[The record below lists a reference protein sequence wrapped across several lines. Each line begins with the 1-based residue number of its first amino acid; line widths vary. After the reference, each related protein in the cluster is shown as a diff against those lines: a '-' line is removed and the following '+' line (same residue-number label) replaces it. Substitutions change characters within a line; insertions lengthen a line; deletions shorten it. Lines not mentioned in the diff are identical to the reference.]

1 MHLKYIS
8 STRIFS
14 SRFTKIF
21 LLFCACAFIGSS
33 IGKIVSH
40 NTARQTAASAQSSN
54 WGLSFQEEGKRPVGN
69 ATIEEL
75 AQYNAFFAEDTE
87 EKKIYLTFDAGF
99 ENGNTPAILD
109 ALKKHQAPA
118 TFFVVGNFISEN
130 KDLIK
135 RMETEGHIVG
145 NHTMTHPDMSKI
157 STKESFQKELS
168 DVEKIYREITG
179 KEMTKF
185 YRPPQGI
192 YSTQN
197 LSMARELGYH
207 TFFWSLAY
215 VDWKQEEQPTREEAM
230 SKLLKRVHP
239 GAIVLLHNTS
249 RTNGEIL
256 DEVLTKWEEMGY
268 HFASLEELVSSGSR
282 EARSFF
288 LTDNQENPVKSA
300 APTHAAGSQK
310 QARGKLTSF
319 MAISA
324 VIMRANSS
332 TTPPIIGRKL

>member
-1 MHLKYIS
+1 MKLSLSRKCIHFPIHPLKSKKYCILFLVFSYFSGIGAGFLKEQIFAFSNEPTSARPSSVNQNSVTSIPRTIS
-8 STRIFS
+8 CALPDLTLS
-14 SRFTKIF
+14 SE
-21 LLFCACAFIGSS
+21 G
-33 IGKIVSH
+33 
-40 NTARQTAASAQSSN
+40 N

-215 VDWKQEEQPTREEAM
+215 VDWYQDNQPDPQEAIA
-230 SKLLKRVHP
+230 KLTKRIHP
-239 GAIVLLHNTS
+239 GAIVLLHSTS
-249 RTNGEIL
+249 STNAQIL
-256 DEVLTKWEEMGY
+256 DELLDKWEAMGY
-268 HFASLEELVSSGSR
+268 SFHSLNEL
-282 EARSFF
+282 
-288 LTDNQENPVKSA
+288 
-300 APTHAAGSQK
+300 
-310 QARGKLTSF
+310 
-319 MAISA
+319 
-324 VIMRANSS
+324 
-332 TTPPIIGRKL
+332 

>member
-99 ENGNTPAILD
+99 ENGNTHAILD

-192 YSTQN
+192 YSTQTLQQRN
-197 LSMARELGYH
+197 
-207 TFFWSLAY
+207 
-215 VDWKQEEQPTREEAM
+215 
-230 SKLLKRVHP
+230 
-239 GAIVLLHNTS
+239 
-249 RTNGEIL
+249 
-256 DEVLTKWEEMGY
+256 
-268 HFASLEELVSSGSR
+268 
-282 EARSFF
+282 
-288 LTDNQENPVKSA
+288 
-300 APTHAAGSQK
+300 
-310 QARGKLTSF
+310 
-319 MAISA
+319 
-324 VIMRANSS
+324 
-332 TTPPIIGRKL
+332 

>member
-1 MHLKYIS
+1 MSVFPFKKAAV
-8 STRIFS
+8 T
-14 SRFTKIF
+14 
-21 LLFCACAFIGSS
+21 LLLL
-33 IGKIVSH
+33 
-40 NTARQTAASAQSSN
+40 TAAYFSGFGIHYLFSQPTTVLPASSSSEGN

-215 VDWKQEEQPTREEAM
+215 VDWNVDNQPTKEEAFD
-230 SKLLKRVHP
+230 KLLTRIHP
-239 GAIVLLHNTS
+239 GAIVLLHSTS
-249 RTNGEIL
+249 KTNEEIL
-256 DEVLTKWEEMGY
+256 DELLTKWEEMGY
-268 HFASLEELVSSGSR
+268 TFAPLSELIAES
-282 EARSFF
+282 
-288 LTDNQENPVKSA
+288 
-300 APTHAAGSQK
+300 
-310 QARGKLTSF
+310 
-319 MAISA
+319 
-324 VIMRANSS
+324 
-332 TTPPIIGRKL
+332 

>member
-1 MHLKYIS
+1 MKQKHIYRL
-8 STRIFS
+8 IF
-14 SRFTKIF
+14 FF
-21 LLFCACAFIGSS
+21 VMAFALGSLA
-33 IGKIVSH
+33 GKIYSH
-40 NTARQTAASAQSSN
+40 FTSDPRSDPNSAKNSQTSSASMTFQNEN
-54 WGLSFQEEGKRPVGN
+54 WGLGFQEEGKRPVGN

-215 VDWKQEEQPTREEAM
+215 VDWYQDNQPDPQEAIA
-230 SKLLKRVHP
+230 KLTKRIHP
-239 GAIVLLHNTS
+239 GAIVLLHSTS
-249 RTNGEIL
+249 STNAQIL
-256 DEVLTKWEEMGY
+256 DELLDKWEEMGY
-268 HFASLEELVSSGSR
+268 SFHSLNEL
-282 EARSFF
+282 
-288 LTDNQENPVKSA
+288 
-300 APTHAAGSQK
+300 
-310 QARGKLTSF
+310 
-319 MAISA
+319 
-324 VIMRANSS
+324 
-332 TTPPIIGRKL
+332 

>member
-33 IGKIVSH
+33 VGKIVSH

-185 YRPPQGI
+185 YRPHRA
-192 YSTQN
+192 ST
-197 LSMARELGYH
+197 
-207 TFFWSLAY
+207 
-215 VDWKQEEQPTREEAM
+215 
-230 SKLLKRVHP
+230 VHRICLWP
-239 GAIVLLHNTS
+239 ENWDITHFSGALP
-249 RTNGEIL
+249 
-256 DEVLTKWEEMGY
+256 M
-268 HFASLEELVSSGSR
+268 
-282 EARSFF
+282 
-288 LTDNQENPVKSA
+288 
-300 APTHAAGSQK
+300 
-310 QARGKLTSF
+310 
-319 MAISA
+319 
-324 VIMRANSS
+324 
-332 TTPPIIGRKL
+332 

>member
-215 VDWKQEEQPTREEAM
+215 VDWYQDNQPDPQEAIA
-230 SKLLKRVHP
+230 KLTKRIHP
-239 GAIVLLHNTS
+239 GAIVLLHSTS
-249 RTNGEIL
+249 STNAQIL
-256 DEVLTKWEEMGY
+256 DELLDKWEE
-268 HFASLEELVSSGSR
+268 
-282 EARSFF
+282 
-288 LTDNQENPVKSA
+288 
-300 APTHAAGSQK
+300 
-310 QARGKLTSF
+310 
-319 MAISA
+319 
-324 VIMRANSS
+324 
-332 TTPPIIGRKL
+332 IGRAHV

>member
-130 KDLIK
+130 KD
-135 RMETEGHIVG
+135 
-145 NHTMTHPDMSKI
+145 P
-157 STKESFQKELS
+157 
-168 DVEKIYREITG
+168 
-179 KEMTKF
+179 
-185 YRPPQGI
+185 
-192 YSTQN
+192 
-197 LSMARELGYH
+197 
-207 TFFWSLAY
+207 WSI
-215 VDWKQEEQPTREEAM
+215 P
-230 SKLLKRVHP
+230 
-239 GAIVLLHNTS
+239 
-249 RTNGEIL
+249 
-256 DEVLTKWEEMGY
+256 
-268 HFASLEELVSSGSR
+268 
-282 EARSFF
+282 
-288 LTDNQENPVKSA
+288 
-300 APTHAAGSQK
+300 
-310 QARGKLTSF
+310 
-319 MAISA
+319 
-324 VIMRANSS
+324 
-332 TTPPIIGRKL
+332 

>member
-145 NHTMTHPDMSKI
+145 NHTMTHPDMSK
-157 STKESFQKELS
+157 FPQK
-168 DVEKIYREITG
+168 
-179 KEMTKF
+179 
-185 YRPPQGI
+185 
-192 YSTQN
+192 N
-197 LSMARELGYH
+197 L
-207 TFFWSLAY
+207 F
-215 VDWKQEEQPTREEAM
+215 
-230 SKLLKRVHP
+230 
-239 GAIVLLHNTS
+239 
-249 RTNGEIL
+249 
-256 DEVLTKWEEMGY
+256 
-268 HFASLEELVSSGSR
+268 
-282 EARSFF
+282 
-288 LTDNQENPVKSA
+288 
-300 APTHAAGSQK
+300 
-310 QARGKLTSF
+310 
-319 MAISA
+319 
-324 VIMRANSS
+324 
-332 TTPPIIGRKL
+332 RKNYPM